1 MSTDTKATPATFRW
15 WTIAWLALAVPVA
28 YVVLFWSRAQLEP
41 VWLVRPLLVVLLVGA
56 VVTAV
61 CVALA
66 GSLSAGV
73 IAATLVGIGLVVDDV
88 RVTALLLLAGGL
100 VIVWARVAPPERRRG
115 LVRLVRAGRVFG
127 IAILGVVL
135 VNAVA
140 NGSIPA
146 AVQTTVK
153 QVTLQPP
160 AATSPAGAP
169 DIWVILLDGYPGD
182 DAAAGL
188 DPAWDRAAFADDLA
202 SRGFDVHRNSRSDY
216 LLTRLVLPALFS
228 GRPVTDLVPPRSG
241 DLATQSRL
249 LRAALNDGAVLQAL
263 AAAGY
268 ERIAIS
274 PGWTDVSPI
283 RANRHVDPPFLSDFE
298 VQLLRGSAVG
308 SAVAALDPNVYS
320 DQTRTRI
327 AETFKQAGDL
337 AGEAHTGPR
346 FVFVHVPAPHPPVVF
361 DEAGGAVNGSSGAS
375 LSEDAEPPLPR
386 EERIHRQLA
395 ESSRIAQSATD
406 LVDTIQAT
414 SAEPPVIVVFS
425 DHGTDIDWDPNRPL
439 DGGIG
444 ERSSNVLA
452 ADTPGHPGVL
462 PAGTTPVNVLVRILD
477 AYGLANLPVQS
488 DRTWS
493 YKSPSDILDMVEVD
507 PATGATR

>member
-1 MSTDTKATPATFRW
+1 
-15 WTIAWLALAVPVA
+15 
-28 YVVLFWSRAQLEP
+28 
-41 VWLVRPLLVVLLVGA
+41 
-56 VVTAV
+56 
-61 CVALA
+61 
-66 GSLSAGV
+66 V
-73 IAATLVGIGLVVDDV
+73 IVATLVGIGLVVDDV
-88 RVTALLLLAGGL
+88 RVTGLLVLAAGL
-100 VIVWARVAPPERRRG
+100 VIVWARVAPPERRRV
-115 LVRLVRAGRVFG
+115 LSTVVRAARIFG
-127 IAILGVVL
+127 VAIFAVVM

-146 AVQTTVK
+146 AVQNTVK
-153 QVTLQPP
+153 QVTLPPP
-160 AATSPAGAP
+160 AASSSAGAP

-202 SRGFDVHRNSRSDY
+202 SRGFDVHRNSRSNY

-228 GRPVTDLVPPRSG
+228 GRPTTDLVPPGSG

-249 LRAALNDGAVLQAL
+249 LRAALNDGAVLNAL
-263 AAAGY
+263 GTAGY
-268 ERIAIS
+268 ERITIS

-283 RANRHVDPPFLSDFE
+283 RADRHVDLPFLSDFE

-320 DQTRTRI
+320 EQTRSRI
-327 AETFKQAGDL
+327 AETFRTAGDL
-337 AGEAHTGPR
+337 AREPHSGPR
-346 FVFVHVPAPHPPVVF
+346 FVFVHIPAPHPPVVF

-375 LSEDAEPPLPR
+375 LSEDVEPPLPR
-386 EERIHRQLA
+386 DERIHRQLA
-395 ESSRIAQSATD
+395 ETSRIAQSATD
-406 LVDTIQAT
+406 LVDTIQSA

-425 DHGTDIDWDPNRPL
+425 DHGTDIDWDPNHPL

-452 ADTPGHPGVL
+452 VDTPGHSDVL
-462 PAGTTPVNVLVRILD
+462 PVGTTPVNFLVRILD
-477 AYGLANLPVQS
+477 AYGLANLPVQA
-488 DRTWS
+488 DKTWS